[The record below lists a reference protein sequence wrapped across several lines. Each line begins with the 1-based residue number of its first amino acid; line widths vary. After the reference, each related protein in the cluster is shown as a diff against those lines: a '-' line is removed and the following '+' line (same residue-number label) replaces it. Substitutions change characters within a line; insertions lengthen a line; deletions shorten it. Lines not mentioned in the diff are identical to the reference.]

1 MGTSNFLLL
10 GQLEN
15 PNLPILSHFPVS
27 VRLAGKASGGEG
39 GNEGVMC
46 QFGQVTEYTLA
57 EAWSMALK
65 AKQLVRGSL
74 IILCTPGKRK
84 DLG

>member
-1 MGTSNFLLL
+1 
-10 GQLEN
+10 
-15 PNLPILSHFPVS
+15 
-27 VRLAGKASGGEG
+27 
-39 GNEGVMC
+39 MC